1 MPARHVAI
9 PLLAAA
15 ALGVGGWFGWHWWR
29 DGRFQVSTDN
39 AYVEADAAVMA
50 PKIAGYVREVRVVD
64 NQLVHAGET
73 LAVIDDVAW
82 RARSASTHAAAAAA
96 EARTRSLVTQKSLQ
110 RALIDAAAAQVE
122 AATAEL
128 RRAKS
133 DFERSRTLA
142 EDRWTSRERLDEARA
157 AIDKAHAALRAAEAT
172 LAAEQARA
180 RVIDAQHE
188 EAAALHQQAI
198 AEAAIA
204 DEQLAATVITAPF
217 DGVVG
222 NKTVQV
228 GQYVAAGSQ
237 LMVIVPLPE
246 VHVVANFKET
256 QIGGLRQGQ
265 PVTIHVDAWPDV
277 EVEGRV
283 DSLAPASGAMFSLL
297 PPENATGNFTKIVQR
312 VPVRIAVPRDNPLA
326 GRLRPGLSVEVSIDT
341 RDPGTGEPLVA
352 GVFGAAVS
360 PAAEAASTALR

>member
-1 MPARHVAI
+1 MQVRHVVI

-15 ALGVGGWFGWHWWR
+15 ALGVGGGFGWHWWR

-50 PKIAGYVREVRVVD
+50 PKIAGYVRDVRVVD

-73 LAVIDDVAW
+73 LVVIDDVAL
-82 RARSASTHAAAAAA
+82 RARSASAHAAAAAA
-96 EARTRSLVTQKSLQ
+96 AARMRSLETQQVLQ
-110 RALIDAAAAQVE
+110 QALITGAAAGIE
-122 AATAEL
+122 SAAAEL
-128 RRAKS
+128 RRAQGE
-133 DFERSRTLA
+133 FERSQALA
-142 EDRWTSRERLDEARA
+142 RDRWASRERLDEARS
-157 AIDKAHAALRAAEAT
+157 AIDKAQAALRAAEAA
-172 LAAEQARA
+172 LAAERERA
-180 RVIDAQHE
+180 RVIDAQHA
-188 EAAALHQQAI
+188 EAAALHDQAV

-204 DEQLAATVITAPF
+204 DEQLAATVVTAPL

-222 NKTVQV
+222 NKTVQI

-265 PVTIHVDAWPDV
+265 PVTVHVDAWPDV

-312 VPVRIAVPRDNPLA
+312 IPVRIALPRDNPLA
-326 GRLRPGLSVEVSIDT
+326 GRLRPGLSVEVSVDT
-341 RDPGTGEPLVA
+341 RAPGTGEPLLE
-352 GVFGAAVS
+352 GVFGAVAR
-360 PAAEAASTALR
+360 PDAEAAVTARR

>member
-1 MPARHVAI
+1 MQARHIVI

-15 ALGVGGWFGWHWWR
+15 ALGTGGWFAWRWWH

-50 PKIAGYVREVRVVD
+50 PKIAGYVREVRVAD

-73 LAVIDDVAW
+73 LAVIDDVAF
-82 RARSASTHAAAAAA
+82 RARSASAHAAAAAA
-96 EARTRSLVTQKSLQ
+96 AARTRSLETQKALQ
-110 RALIDAAAAQVE
+110 RALIEAAAAGVE
-122 AATAEL
+122 SAAAEL
-128 RRAKS
+128 RRAQS
-133 DFERSRTLA
+133 EFDRSQTLA
-142 EDRWTSRERLDEARA
+142 KDRWASRERLDEARST
-157 AIDKAHAALRAAEAT
+157 IDKAQAALRAAEAA
-172 LAAEQARA
+172 LAAERERA
-180 RVIDAQHE
+180 RVLDAQHE
-188 EAAALHQQAI
+188 EAAALQAQAV

-204 DEQLAATVITAPF
+204 DEQLAATVITAPL

-237 LMVIVPLPE
+237 MMVIVPLPD

-265 PVTIHVDAWPDV
+265 PVTIHVDAWPDTV
-277 EVEGRV
+277 IEGRV

-312 VPVRIAVPRDNPLA
+312 IPVRIAVPRDNPLS
-326 GRLRPGLSVEVSIDT
+326 GRLRPGLSVEVAIDT

-352 GVFGAAVS
+352 GVFGAAVRAGS
-360 PAAEAASTALR
+360 GTEATALR